1 MGCVGSVNDD
11 MRHNLHE
18 LGWNTKLEEAAEK
31 IDSTFIIGRVSRL
44 DRGWSTIKMSASPQQ
59 SGTIRVRNIGAD
71 VAVGDWV
78 AVTQDLERVEQV
90 LPRYSALIR
99 RASSDA
105 IRAEQHA
112 VAANIDTVF
121 IVHAATNESNQRRVE
136 RELVLAFDSGAT
148 PVLVLTKNDL
158 SDAPE
163 HIAALRDVARVC
175 GIACHVVSGLTGDG
189 LDELAKYG
197 EGHKS
202 VAVLGAS
209 GVGKST
215 LVNRLVGTTNQQ
227 VGEVREGDQRGR
239 HTTVAADLVALPN
252 GGWLIDTP
260 GLRAL
265 NLWTSGRGIELIDT
279 PGLRALNLW
288 TSGRGIERAFA
299 DIFSLAELCKF
310 RDCKHQDEPG
320 CAVHASIARGEL
332 SLERLESMGR
342 LVAEEL
348 ALEDEQKVR
357 VRLSNRKGMRKLN

>member
-44 DRGWSTIKMSASPQQ
+44 DRGWSTIKMSASLQQ

-265 NLWTSGRGIELIDT
+265 NLWTSGRGIE
-279 PGLRALNLW
+279 
-288 TSGRGIERAFA
+288 RAFA